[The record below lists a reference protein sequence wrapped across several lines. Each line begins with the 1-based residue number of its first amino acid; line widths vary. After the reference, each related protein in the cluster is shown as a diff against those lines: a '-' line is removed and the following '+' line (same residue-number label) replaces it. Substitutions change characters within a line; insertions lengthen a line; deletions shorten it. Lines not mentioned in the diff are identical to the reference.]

1 MAAVKE
7 KAIRG
12 ICYETHTIE
21 QLAEL
26 CAVEPATIKRW
37 WKCFNETAD
46 SLAKW
51 LAQELAKSHRVI
63 DWLGS
68 NYDSKRSKGRQLF
81 SLFGLYRSTYHP
93 DFIHGDFDLLCLKKP
108 FVFLSP
114 FRQRFRY

>member
-1 MAAVKE
+1 MAGVKE
-7 KAIRG
+7 RAIRG

-37 WKCFNETAD
+37 WECFDEATGA
-46 SLAKW
+46 LIKW
-51 LAQELAKSHRVI
+51 LAGELAKSNRII
-63 DWLGS
+63 DWLGGTDVS
-68 NYDSKRSKGRQLF
+68 GRKKGRKLF

-108 FVFLSP
+108 FAFLPS
-114 FRQRFRY
+114 FRQRSRY

>member
-68 NYDSKRSKGRQLF
+68 NYNSKRSKGRQLF

-108 FVFLSP
+108 FVFLPS